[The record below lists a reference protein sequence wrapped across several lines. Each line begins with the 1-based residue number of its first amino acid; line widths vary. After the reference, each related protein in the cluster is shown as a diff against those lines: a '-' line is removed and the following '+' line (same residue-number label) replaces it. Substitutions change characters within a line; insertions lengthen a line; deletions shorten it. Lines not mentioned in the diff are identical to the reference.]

1 MMFFIPRLIRLAVS
15 IGRMCMTQVH
25 SRPYSITISQQSLD
39 LSRFSSLSRPIC
51 LCQSIQTVLS
61 YIFHPNRS
69 FFHPYQTSSHLHDH
83 IHTHR
88 MITSSRRHQKNVFI
102 PDRTAPFSSA
112 LIPEKP
118 RNIKLFHLIA
128 VVCPSST
135 PSVLSGINRILTVTN
150 TILKSSMIL
159 G

>member
-1 MMFFIPRLIRLAVS
+1 MTILISLSKPLVFLPESMMFFIPRLIRLAVS

-69 FFHPYQTSSHLHDH
+69 FFHPYQTSSHLHPDAIKKMYLFLTVQPRSH
-83 IHTHR
+83 PHLFLKNHVISSFF
-88 MITSSRRHQKNVFI
+88 TSS
-102 PDRTAPFSSA
+102 PWSA
-112 LIPEKP
+112 LPLHP
-118 RNIKLFHLIA
+118 RYSPA
-128 VVCPSST
+128 
-135 PSVLSGINRILTVTN
+135 
-150 TILKSSMIL
+150 
-159 G
+159 